1 MVVQDITN
9 GRENNMPRNKN
20 TRAAQGTGTIRKK
33 TVTRNGKPYEFWEA
47 RYTVGR
53 DPGTGKQIQRSISG
67 KTQKEVAQKLKAVL
81 RDLDTGLYTE
91 PSKMTVGQWLDTW
104 LSEYVEPSCKPLT
117 LSTYESRIRTRL
129 KPALGSIKLTEL
141 STTQIQTF
149 CNDLIR
155 KEGLSPKTVK
165 NTHGILHKALAQATD
180 LRYILFNPA
189 DPVKLPRIERKEI
202 SPLTEAEISA
212 FLEEIKKGEPFAR
225 LFTVTLFTGMREGE
239 ICGLTWDAVDF
250 RNGTITVK
258 QQLQKGKEKGAD
270 HYLISTKS
278 GKTRTIT
285 AATSVMQVLKEQ
297 LFEQRK
303 QHLQMGLAWKNQ
315 WNLVFTQEDGGYIPP
330 QSALKH
336 FKKVAE
342 RIGRPDARFHDLR
355 HTYAVASLQEGDD
368 VKTVQQNLGHATAAF
383 TLDVYGHVSE
393 KMKQESAARME
404 RFIEKIKA

>member
-1 MVVQDITN
+1 MASS
-9 GRENNMPRNKN
+9 KKS
-20 TRAAQGTGTIRKK
+20 AAGCGNIRKK
-33 TVTRNGKPYEFWEA
+33 VVKKNGKEYPYWEA
-47 RYTVGR
+47 RYTVGY
-53 DPGTGKQIQRSISG
+53 DHGTGKQIQKSITG

-180 LRYILFNPA
+180 LRHILFNPA

-285 AATSVMQVLKEQ
+285 AAPFVMQVLKEQ

>member
-1 MVVQDITN
+1 
-9 GRENNMPRNKN
+9 MPRNKN

-33 TVTRNGKPYEFWEA
+33 TVNRNGKPYEFWEA

-239 ICGLTWDAVDF
+239 VCGLTWDAVDF